1 MVGPSPR
8 GGGAVSVFDEV
19 VGQERAVGHLRAAVA
34 APVHAY
40 LLVGP
45 PGSGKRTAA
54 IALAAALL
62 CPQGGCGECDVCRR
76 VLAEVHPDLVVVER
90 SGAFIS
96 IEQAREV
103 RRLAMRSPNEGHRK
117 VLLLADFHLVRDAG
131 SVLLKVLEEPPA
143 STVFV
148 ILAEQLPPELV
159 TIASR
164 CVQVDF
170 GPLSNAQ
177 VAEALV
183 GEGVEPVV
191 AAEAAGVAGGRLDR
205 ARLLAQ
211 DPGFGARRET
221 WRSVPGRLD
230 GTGAAVAV
238 IAAELADLLGAAG
251 VGPLEAR
258 QAAET
263 AELEE
268 RVERTGER
276 GAGRKV
282 LAERH
287 KRELRRLR
295 HDELRFGLAT
305 LAGVYGEALQRG
317 TADAGACIAAVA
329 GVQAAAEAMVRNP
342 TEALLLQDLL
352 LRLPPLHMPF
362 PGDRRAILDP
372 STPG

>member
-1 MVGPSPR
+1 MTR
-8 GGGAVSVFDEV
+8 VFDDV
-19 VGQERAVGHLRAAVA
+19 VGQEAAIAQLRAAVT

-62 CPQGGCGECDVCRR
+62 CPQGGCGACDVCRR
-76 VLAEVHPDLVVVER
+76 TLAGVHPDLVVVER
-90 SGAFIS
+90 AGPS
-96 IEQAREV
+96 ITVDQAREV
-103 RRLAMRSPNEGHRK
+103 RRLALRSPNEGARK
-117 VLLLADFHLVRDAG
+117 VLVLVDFHLVREAA

-164 CVQVDF
+164 CVRVDF
-170 GPLSNAQ
+170 GALSAEQ
-177 VAEALV
+177 VAGALV
-183 GEGVEPVV
+183 AEGVDPAVAPDV
-191 AAEAAGVAGGRLDR
+191 AAASAGRLDR
-205 ARLLAQ
+205 ARLLAN
-211 DPGFGARRET
+211 DPGFRARRDA
-221 WRSVPGRLD
+221 WRAVPGRLD
-230 GTGAAVAV
+230 GTGATVAV
-238 IAAELADLLGAAG
+238 VAAELAQLLGSAG
-251 VGPLEAR
+251 VAALEAR
-258 QAAET
+258 QAAER
-263 AELEE
+263 AELEA

-305 LAGVYGEALQRG
+305 LAGAYGDAL
-317 TADAGACIAAVA
+317 ADGSTDPSACIEAVA
-329 GVQAAAEAMVRNP
+329 AIQAAAEAMVRNP
-342 TEALLLQDLL
+342 TEALLLQSLL
-352 LRLPPLHMPF
+352 LRLAPLR
-362 PGDRRAILDP
+362 DRSARDFA
-372 STPG
+372 

>member
-1 MVGPSPR
+1 M
-8 GGGAVSVFDEV
+8 SVFDDV
-19 VGQERAVGHLRAAVA
+19 VGQETAVAHLRAAVA

-62 CPQGGCGECDVCRR
+62 CPDGGCGECVECRR
-76 VLAEVHPDLVVVER
+76 VLAGGHPDVVVIER
-90 SGAFIS
+90 SGAS
-96 IEQAREV
+96 ITVDQAREV
-103 RRLAMRSPNEGHRK
+103 RRLAMRSPNEGARK
-117 VLLLADFHLVRDAG
+117 VLVLTDFHLVREAA

-148 ILAEQLPPELV
+148 ILADQLPPELV

-164 CVQVDF
+164 CVRVDF
-170 GPLSNAQ
+170 GPLPTDQ
-177 VAEALV
+177 VAAALV
-183 GEGVEPVV
+183 AEGVDPAV
-191 AAEAAGVAGGRLDR
+191 AHEVGAVAGGRLDR
-205 ARLLAQ
+205 ARLLAH
-211 DPGFGARRET
+211 DAGFGARRET

-230 GTGAAVAV
+230 GTGASVSVLAAELGELLGTAGVAPLEAAQ
-238 IAAELADLLGAAG
+238 AAELA
-251 VGPLEAR
+251 
-258 QAAET
+258 
-263 AELEE
+263 ELAE

-305 LAGVYGEALQRG
+305 LAGVYGDALTAG
-317 TADAGACIAAVA
+317 TADAGACIGAVGA
-329 GVQAAAEAMVRNP
+329 IQSAAESMVRNP
-342 TEALLLQDLL
+342 TEALLLQSLL
-352 LRLPPLHMPF
+352 LKLPPLR
-362 PGDRRAILDP
+362 GRRAILDSP
-372 STPG
+372 PG

>member
-1 MVGPSPR
+1 MTR
-8 GGGAVSVFDEV
+8 VFDDM
-19 VGQERAVGHLRAAVA
+19 VGQESAVANLRAAVA

-54 IALAAALL
+54 VALAAALL
-62 CPQGGCGECDVCRR
+62 CPQGGCGACDVCRR
-76 VLAEVHPDLVVVER
+76 ALAWAHPDLVLVER
-90 SGAFIS
+90 SGPS
-96 IEQAREV
+96 ITVDQAREV
-103 RRLAMRSPNEGHRK
+103 RRLALRSPNEGSRK
-117 VLLLADFHLVRDAG
+117 VLVLTDFHLVREAA

-143 STVFV
+143 STVFL
-148 ILAEQLPPELV
+148 ILAEQVSPELV

-164 CVQVDF
+164 CVRVDF
-170 GPLSNAQ
+170 GPLTAEHVTSAL
-177 VAEALV
+177 VAE
-183 GEGVEPVV
+183 GVDPGV
-191 AAEAAGVAGGRLDR
+191 AAAVGALAGGRLDR
-205 ARLLAQ
+205 ARLLAN
-211 DPGFGARRET
+211 DPDFGARRDA
-221 WRSVPGRLD
+221 WRSVPERLD

-238 IAAELADLLGAAG
+238 VAADLGALLGSAG
-251 VGPLEAR
+251 VAALEAR
-258 QAAET
+258 QAAER

-305 LAGVYGEALQRG
+305 LAGVYGEALIDG
-317 TADAGACIAAVA
+317 AADARACVDAIAAI
-329 GVQAAAEAMVRNP
+329 QSAAAAMVRNP

-352 LRLPPLHMPF
+352 LRLPPRQA
-362 PGDRRAILDP
+362 RRAILDG
-372 STPG
+372 SRPG

>member
-1 MVGPSPR
+1 M
-8 GGGAVSVFDEV
+8 SVFDDV
-19 VGQERAVGHLRAAVA
+19 IGQEAAVA

-54 IALAAALL
+54 QAFAAALL
-62 CPQGGCGECDVCRR
+62 CPRDGCGECDVCLR
-76 VLAEVHPDLVVVER
+76 VLGGAHPDVMLVER
-90 SGAFIS
+90 TGPS
-96 IEQAREV
+96 ITVDQAREV
-103 RRLAMRSPNEGHRK
+103 RRLALRSPNEGGRK
-117 VLLLADFHLVRDAG
+117 VLILTDFHLVREAA

-148 ILAEQLPPELV
+148 ILAEQVPPELV

-164 CVQVDF
+164 CVRVDF
-170 GPLSNAQ
+170 GPLSAEQ
-177 VAEALV
+177 VTLALV
-183 GEGVEPVV
+183 GEGVPGEVAVAV
-191 AAEAAGVAGGRLDR
+191 AAVAGGRLDR
-205 ARLLAQ
+205 ARLLAN
-211 DPGFGARRET
+211 DPGFAERREV
-221 WRSVPGRLD
+221 WRAVPGRLD

-238 IAAELADLLGAAG
+238 VSADLAEVLGKAG
-251 VGPLEAR
+251 VAALETR
-258 QAAET
+258 QAAELQ
-263 AELEE
+263 ELEE

-305 LAGVYGEALQRG
+305 IAGVYGEALTAG
-317 TADAGACIAAVA
+317 SADARACVDAIAAI
-329 GVQAAAEAMVRNP
+329 QAAAEAMVRNP

-352 LRLPPLHMPF
+352 LRLPPVH
-362 PGDRRAILDP
+362 DRRAILEGP
-372 STPG
+372 PG

>member
-1 MVGPSPR
+1 MSD
-8 GGGAVSVFDEV
+8 VFDDV
-19 VGQERAVGHLRAAVA
+19 VGQDRAVAHLRAAVA

-54 IALAAALL
+54 LALAAALL
-62 CPQGGCGECDVCRR
+62 CPRGGCGECDVCRR
-76 VLAEVHPDLVVVER
+76 ALAEVHPDLVVVER

-96 IEQAREV
+96 IDQAREV
-103 RRLAMRSPNEGHRK
+103 RRLAMRSPNEGPRK
-117 VLLLADFHLVRDAG
+117 VLLLTDFHLVRDAS
-131 SVLLKVLEEPPA
+131 SVLLKVLEEPPP

-148 ILAEQLPPELV
+148 VLAEQLPPELV

-170 GPLSNAQ
+170 GPLGDAQ

-183 GEGVEPVV
+183 AEGVEPAV
-191 AAEAAGVAGGRLDR
+191 AAQVAGVAGGRLDR
-205 ARLLAQ
+205 ARLLAH

-230 GTGAAVAV
+230 GTGATVAV
-238 IAAELADLLGAAG
+238 VAAALADLLGTAG
-251 VGPLEAR
+251 VAPLEAR
-258 QAAET
+258 QAAEL

-305 LAGVYGEALQRG
+305 LAGVYGDALHRG
-317 TADAGACIAAVA
+317 TGDPRACIDAVGA
-329 GVQAAAEAMVRNP
+329 IQAAAESMVRNP
-342 TEALLLQDLL
+342 TEALLLQDVL
-352 LRLPPLHMPF
+352 LRLPPLPRV
-362 PGDRRAILDP
+362 PSGADRRAILDP
-372 STPG
+372 SPG

>member
-1 MVGPSPR
+1 M
-8 GGGAVSVFDEV
+8 SVFDDLV
-19 VGQERAVGHLRAAVA
+19 AQESAVGHLRAAVA

-45 PGSGKRTAA
+45 PGSGKRPAA
-54 IALAAALL
+54 QAFAAALL
-62 CPQGGCGECDVCRR
+62 CPRRGCGECDVCRR
-76 VLAEVHPDLVVVER
+76 ALAGAHPDVLLVER
-90 SGAFIS
+90 AGAFIS
-96 IEQAREV
+96 VEQAREV
-103 RRLAMRSPNEGHRK
+103 RRLAMRSPNEGTRK
-117 VLLLADFHLVRDAG
+117 VLLLTDFHLVREAS

-148 ILAEQLPPELV
+148 ILAEQVPPELV

-170 GPLSNAQ
+170 GPLSAERIAAAL
-177 VAEALV
+177 VAE
-183 GEGVEPVV
+183 GV
-191 AAEAAGVAGGRLDR
+191 AAEPAEAVAALASGRLDR
-205 ARLLAQ
+205 ARLLAN
-211 DPGFGARRET
+211 DPGFADR
-221 WRSVPGRLD
+221 RSVWRAVPARLD

-238 IAAELADLLGAAG
+238 VASDLAELLGSAG
-251 VGPLEAR
+251 VAALEAR
-258 QAAET
+258 QAEER

-282 LAERH
+282 LADRH

-305 LAGVYGEALQRG
+305 LAGAYGEALVDG
-317 TADAGACIAAVA
+317 TGDARSCMAAVA
-329 GVQAAAEAMVRNP
+329 AIQASAEAMIRNP

-352 LRLPPLHMPF
+352 LRLPPLRDP
-362 PGDRRAILDP
+362 RAILD
-372 STPG
+372 SRPG

>member
-1 MVGPSPR
+1 M
-8 GGGAVSVFDEV
+8 SVFDDI
-19 VGQERAVGHLRAAVA
+19 VGQESAVSQLRAAVT

-54 IALAAALL
+54 FAFAAALL
-62 CPQGGCGECDVCRR
+62 CPQHGCGECEVCRR
-76 VLAEVHPDLVVVER
+76 ALAGAHPDVVLVER
-90 SGAFIS
+90 SGPS
-96 IEQAREV
+96 ITVDQAREV
-103 RRLAMRSPNEGHRK
+103 RRLAMRSPNEGARK
-117 VLLLADFHLVRDAG
+117 VLLLTDFHLVREAS

-164 CVQVDF
+164 CVRVDF
-170 GPLSNAQ
+170 GPLTSLQ
-177 VAEALV
+177 VSAALV
-183 GEGVEPVV
+183 GEGVDPAVADEV
-191 AAEAAGVAGGRLDR
+191 AAVAGGRLDR
-205 ARLLAQ
+205 ARLLAN
-211 DPGFGARRET
+211 DPGFGTRREA

-230 GTGAAVAV
+230 GTGATVSVVASDLAALLGSAGV
-238 IAAELADLLGAAG
+238 AALESRQATELAELA
-251 VGPLEAR
+251 
-258 QAAET
+258 
-263 AELEE
+263 E

-282 LAERH
+282 LTDRH

-305 LAGVYGEALQRG
+305 IAGVYGDALASG
-317 TADAGACIAAVA
+317 SATDARACIDAVA
-329 GVQAAAEAMVRNP
+329 AIQGAAEAMVRNP

-352 LRLPPLHMPF
+352 LKLPPVR
-362 PGDRRAILDP
+362 DRRAILDSP
-372 STPG
+372 PG